1 MVAVFGIALE
11 EAVARVN
18 RHWSRPVDNG
28 REPRVWIVGTDIVY
42 HEAADFWA
50 QCIYYG
56 PDPRWWI
63 GRTDLTPLPPP

>member
-50 QCIYYG
+50 
-56 PDPRWWI
+56 
-63 GRTDLTPLPPP
+63 